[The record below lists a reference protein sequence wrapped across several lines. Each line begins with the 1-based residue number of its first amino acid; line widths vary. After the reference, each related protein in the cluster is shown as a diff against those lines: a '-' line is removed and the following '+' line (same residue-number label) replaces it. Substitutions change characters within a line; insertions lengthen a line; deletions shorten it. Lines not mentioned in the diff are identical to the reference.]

1 MNSSSSWGL
10 PVDPVSVY
18 RVGTAGADPSY
29 FFAGEVADSD
39 LCRAVWLGW
48 LPLTLLDFAGPG
60 LALSGDVWLTG
71 SSAASEGGHGATGAG
86 VVTAQAAATE
96 LIARGRCGLTAF
108 TSSPPALWQDGSLWT
123 SSLGVLVADDLVAHI
138 GRLRAVHAAFLASV
152 DGVDGVEREWALLD
166 ACKRSPTGD
175 SPEQRRFGR
184 ALLDLQAVQLR
195 LCRFL
200 EAVVRIRVFDPAVG
214 R

>member
-1 MNSSSSWGL
+1 MG
-10 PVDPVSVY
+10 PVSVY

-29 FFAGEVADSD
+29 FFAGELRDSD
-39 LCRAVWLGW
+39 LCRAAWLGW
-48 LPLTLLDFAGPG
+48 LPLTLLDFVGPG
-60 LALSGDVWLTG
+60 VALSGDVWLTG
-71 SSAASEGGHGATGAG
+71 SSAAAEGGRGPARGD
-86 VVTAQAAATE
+86 VVTAQAAAAE
-96 LIARGRCGLTAF
+96 LIARGQCGLTAF
-108 TSSPPALWQDGSLWT
+108 TSFPAALWQDGSLWA

-138 GRLRAVHAAFLASV
+138 ARLRAAHAAFLASV

-166 ACKRSPTGD
+166 ACKGSPTGD

-184 ALLDLQAVQLR
+184 ALLDLQAVQVR

-200 EAVVRIRVFDPAVG
+200 EAVVRIGAFDPAVG